1 MLYKDAANR
10 KSNQKNLGTIR
21 SSNLCAEIIEY
32 SDKDEAGVCN
42 LAALVLPSFVDK
54 KKKEYDF
61 KKLYDVSR
69 VAIRNLDKV
78 IEINYYTTEKTRG
91 SNMRNRPIA
100 LGVNGLADVFAMLKM
115 PFDSEE
121 ARKLNS
127 EIFECI
133 YFAALTESHALAKE
147 KGKYKTFDT
156 SPAAEGKLQFDF
168 VLEEGRDV
176 HFSGLWD

>member
-10 KSNQKNLGTIR
+10 KSNQQNLGTIR

-42 LAALVLPSFVDK
+42 LAALVLPSFVDEK
-54 KKKEYDF
+54 TKTYDF

-69 VAIRNLDKV
+69 VAVRNLDKV
-78 IEINYYTTEKTRG
+78 IDVNHYTTYKTKD

-127 EIFECI
+127 EIFETI
-133 YFAALTESHALAKE
+133 YFASLTESHALAKE
-147 KGKYKTFDT
+147 KGKYETFST
-156 SPAAEGKLQFDF
+156 SPAAKGTLQFDF
-168 VLEEGRDV
+168 VLEEGRKV
-176 HFSGLWD
+176 HFSGL